1 MAIKEVPVRRGEVW
15 VARLNPNH
23 GREIGKTR
31 PVLVLQA
38 NALIR
43 GGLPT
48 ILVAPFSTQFR
59 KGLEP
64 LRVPISARDRLLIDS
79 WVCVEQLRALDASR
93 FGEGPLASLS
103 RTELQAVEGALL
115 DVLGIALYQ

>member
-23 GREIGKTR
+23 GQEIGKTR

-48 ILVAPFSTQFR
+48 ILAAPLSTQFR

-64 LRVPISARDRLLIDS
+64 LRVPISARDRLLY
-79 WVCVEQLRALDASR
+79 
-93 FGEGPLASLS
+93 
-103 RTELQAVEGALL
+103 
-115 DVLGIALYQ
+115 VLGIALHQ